1 MNKICISNLFWL
13 IIYLFKKGAFMIS
26 ICLKSKNLNSLNYIE
41 NYLDTETLP
50 DIYYSCKKF
59 KYYNNLIIHYKGTHK
74 KQFYSTLSKILSNYF
89 IDTYEIIFLKKQLS
103 FDFFY
108 FSKQEKKSII
118 TKATSL
124 LNSTDNTTKKHCI
137 IENSLKIYFAE
148 NSFCN
153 LDGFSTFRLY
163 QYKKL
168 MNEILESTI
177 NDYILQ
183 KEYAAYVGVLQEYIS
198 LQIPQTKCIHL
209 LYGVNQK
216 MLLDEYGNVIINP
229 SNSQVYLSDIS
240 FSSNDYI
247 LNTLLSYLPKE
258 LFIHLECV
266 EDNFISF
273 LKLIYKDRFH
283 ICTDCKLCNEKREG
297 K

>member
-1 MNKICISNLFWL
+1 
-13 IIYLFKKGAFMIS
+13 MIS

-124 LNSTDNTTKKHCI
+124 LNSTDNTTKKQCI

-183 KEYAAYVGVLQEYIS
+183 KEYAEYVGVLQEYIS

-209 LYGVNQK
+209 LYGLNQK
-216 MLLDEYGNVIINP
+216 LLLD
-229 SNSQVYLSDIS
+229 
-240 FSSNDYI
+240 
-247 LNTLLSYLPKE
+247 
-258 LFIHLECV
+258 
-266 EDNFISF
+266 
-273 LKLIYKDRFH
+273 
-283 ICTDCKLCNEKREG
+283 
-297 K
+297 